1 MPRFPNGSLG
11 SLPAQSL
18 SFCIRTIL
26 KMGDAMKVV
35 KSLYFQILCAVLL
48 GVVVGHFWAQQA
60 IALKPLGDAFIKLI
74 KMMIAPVVFCTI
86 VTGIAGMNDKRSL
99 GRLLSK
105 TMLLFLGLTVI
116 SLFIGLV
123 AVYVFKPGVG
133 MNIDPSQLSTAGLS
147 QYTESAAKLGVV
159 EFFMHIIP
167 DTFIGAFSKGEVLPV
182 LFIAVLCG
190 FALSSL
196 GDRGKPVLDVLEA
209 ASQMVFKIFSYLMR
223 FAPIGAFGALAFT
236 VGQYGITSLGSLGSL
251 AKLIMTLYVAC
262 AFFVF
267 VVLGSICRAH
277 GFSLWKLLRYLR
289 EEFLVVLGTSSTEPV
304 MPRMLEK
311 LQALGCS
318 KGVVGLVLPTGY
330 SFNLDGTA
338 IYLSLAAIFIA
349 QACNIDLTMTQTS
362 TMLAIMLLSSK
373 GAAGVTG
380 SGFVALAST
389 LTVIHDIPLAGLALL
404 IGIDRFMSEARA
416 LTSLASNAVAT
427 VVISISEN
435 ACDRQV
441 LLDTLDGKKPAVPD
455 GDQTWDRVGTTTH
468 I

>member
-1 MPRFPNGSLG
+1 
-11 SLPAQSL
+11 
-18 SFCIRTIL
+18 
-26 KMGDAMKVV
+26 MGDAMKVV
-35 KSLYFQILCAVLL
+35 KSLYFQILLAVLL
-48 GVVVGHFWAQQA
+48 GVLVGHLWSQQA

-86 VTGIAGMNDKRSL
+86 VTGIAGMSDKRSL

-105 TMLLFLGLTVI
+105 TMLLFLALTVI
-116 SLFIGLV
+116 SLIIGLV
-123 AVYVFKPGVG
+123 SVYLFKPGVG
-133 MNIDPSQLSTAGLS
+133 MNIDPAQLSTKGLS
-147 QYTESAAKLGVV
+147 QYTDSAAKLGVV

-167 DTFIGAFSKGEVLPV
+167 DTFIGAFNKGEVLPV

-190 FALSSL
+190 FALSAI
-196 GDRGKPVLDVLEA
+196 GERGKPVLDVLES
-209 ASQMVFKIFSYLMR
+209 ASHMVFKIFSYLMR

-236 VGQYGITSLGSLGSL
+236 VGQYGITSLGSL

-267 VVLGSICRAH
+267 VVLGSICRAN
-277 GFSLWKLLRYLR
+277 GFSLWKLLRYFR

-304 MPRMLEK
+304 IPRMLEK
-311 LQALGCS
+311 LQALGCK

-338 IYLSLAAIFIA
+338 IYLSLAAVFIA
-349 QACNIDLTMTQTS
+349 QACNIDLSLTQTV

-380 SGFVALAST
+380 AGFVALAST

-427 VVISISEN
+427 VVMSISEN
-435 ACDRQV
+435 ACDRET
-441 LLDTLDGKKPAVPD
+441 LMRTLDGEPSPSLAQTQSENWD
-455 GDQTWDRVGTTTH
+455 GRKVTEHV
-468 I
+468 

>member
-1 MPRFPNGSLG
+1 
-11 SLPAQSL
+11 
-18 SFCIRTIL
+18 
-26 KMGDAMKVV
+26 MGDAMKVV
-35 KSLYFQILCAVLL
+35 KSLYFQILFAVLL
-48 GVVVGHFWAQQA
+48 GVLVGHFWSQQA

-86 VTGIAGMNDKRSL
+86 VTGIAGMSDKRSL

-105 TMLLFLGLTVI
+105 TMLLFLALTVI
-116 SLFIGLV
+116 SLIIGLV
-123 AVYVFKPGVG
+123 SVYLFKPGVG
-133 MNIDPSQLSTAGLS
+133 MNIDPAQLSTKGLS
-147 QYTESAAKLGVV
+147 QYTDSAAKLGVV

-167 DTFIGAFSKGEVLPV
+167 DTFIGAFNKGEVLPV

-190 FALSSL
+190 FALSAI
-196 GDRGKPVLDVLEA
+196 GERGKPVLDVLES
-209 ASQMVFKIFSYLMR
+209 ASHMVFKIFSYLMR

-236 VGQYGITSLGSLGSL
+236 VGQYGITSLGSL

-267 VVLGSICRAH
+267 VVLGSICRAN
-277 GFSLWKLLRYLR
+277 GFSLWKLLRYFR

-311 LQALGCS
+311 LQALGCK

-338 IYLSLAAIFIA
+338 IYLSLAAVFIA
-349 QACNIDLTMTQTS
+349 QACNIELSLTQTV

-380 SGFVALAST
+380 AGFVALAST

-427 VVISISEN
+427 VVMSISEN
-435 ACDRQV
+435 ACDRET
-441 LLDTLDGKKPAVPD
+441 LMRTLDGEPSPSLAQTQSENWD
-455 GDQTWDRVGTTTH
+455 GRKVTEHV
-468 I
+468 

>member
-1 MPRFPNGSLG
+1 
-11 SLPAQSL
+11 
-18 SFCIRTIL
+18 
-26 KMGDAMKVV
+26 MKIA
-35 KSLYFQILCAVLL
+35 KSLYFQIICAVIL
-48 GVVVGHFWAQQA
+48 GVLVGHFWAQQA
-60 IALKPLGDAFIKLI
+60 VALKPLGDAFIKLI

-86 VTGIAGMNDKRSL
+86 VTGIAGMSDKKSL
-99 GRLLSK
+99 GRLMSK
-105 TMLLFLGLTVI
+105 TLLLFLGLTVI
-116 SLFIGLV
+116 SLIIGLV
-123 AVYVFKPGVG
+123 AVYVFQPGTG
-133 MNIDPSQLSTAGLS
+133 MNIDPAKLSTAGLS
-147 QYTESAAKLGVV
+147 QYTESAARLGVV
-159 EFFMHIIP
+159 DFFMHIIP
-167 DTFIGAFSKGEVLPV
+167 ETFVGAFNKGEVLPV
-182 LFIAVLCG
+182 LFIAVLSG

-196 GDRGKPVLDVLEA
+196 GERGKPVLNVLES
-209 ASQMVFKIFSYLMR
+209 ASQMVFKMFSYLMR

-236 VGQYGITSLGSLGSL
+236 VGQYGITSLGSL
-251 AKLIMTLYVAC
+251 AKLIMTLYIAC
-262 AFFVF
+262 GFFVF
-267 VVLGSICRAH
+267 VVLGSICRAN
-277 GFSLWKLLRYLR
+277 GFSLWKLLRYFR

-311 LQALGCS
+311 LQALGCR

-338 IYLSLAAIFIA
+338 IYLSLAAVFIA
-349 QACNIDLTMTQTS
+349 QACNIELSMTQTL

-427 VVISISEN
+427 VVISLSEN

-441 LLDTLDGKKPAVPD
+441 LMQQLDNRSTAERPVPE
-455 GDQTWDRVGTTTH
+455 WDTPQVAERS
-468 I
+468 

>member
-1 MPRFPNGSLG
+1 
-11 SLPAQSL
+11 
-18 SFCIRTIL
+18 
-26 KMGDAMKVV
+26 MKIA
-35 KSLYFQILCAVLL
+35 KSLYFQIICAVVL
-48 GVVVGHFWAQQA
+48 GVLVGHIWGQQA
-60 IALKPLGDAFIKLI
+60 VALKPLGDAFIKLI

-86 VTGIAGMNDKRSL
+86 VTGIAGMSDKRSL
-99 GRLLSK
+99 GRLMSK
-105 TMLLFLGLTVI
+105 TMLLFLVLTVI

-123 AVYVFKPGVG
+123 AVYVLKPGVG
-133 MNIDPSQLSTAGLS
+133 MNIDPSKLSTAGLS

-159 EFFMHIIP
+159 DFFMHIIP
-167 DTFIGAFSKGEVLPV
+167 DTFIGAFNKGEVLPV
-182 LFIAVLCG
+182 LFIAVLSG

-196 GDRGKPVLDVLEA
+196 GERGKPVLNVLES
-209 ASQMVFKIFSYLMR
+209 ASHMVFKIFSYLMR

-236 VGQYGITSLGSLGSL
+236 VGQYGITSLGSL
-251 AKLIMTLYVAC
+251 AKLIMTLYIAC
-262 AFFVF
+262 GFFVF
-267 VVLGSICRAH
+267 IVLGGICRAN
-277 GFSLWKLLRYLR
+277 GFSLWKLLRYFR

-311 LQALGCS
+311 LHALGCK

-338 IYLSLAAIFIA
+338 IYLSLAAVFIA
-349 QACNIDLTMTQTS
+349 QACNIELSMTQTL

-427 VVISISEN
+427 VVISLSEN

-441 LLDTLDGKKPAVPD
+441 LMQRLNGKASMPSPD
-455 GDQTWDRVGTTTH
+455 VAPWESAAPVAERT
-468 I
+468 

>member
-1 MPRFPNGSLG
+1 
-11 SLPAQSL
+11 
-18 SFCIRTIL
+18 
-26 KMGDAMKVV
+26 MGDAMKVV
-35 KSLYFQILCAVLL
+35 KTLYFKILIAVLL
-48 GVVVGHFWAQQA
+48 GVLVGHFWSQQA

-86 VTGIAGMNDKRSL
+86 VTGIAGMSDKRSL

-105 TMLLFLGLTVI
+105 TLLLFLGLTVI
-116 SLFIGLV
+116 SLVIGLV
-123 AVYVFKPGVG
+123 SVYLFKPGMG
-133 MNIDPSQLSTAGLS
+133 MNIDPSQLSTKGLS
-147 QYTESAAKLGVV
+147 QYTDSAAKLSVV

-182 LFIAVLCG
+182 LFIAVLSG
-190 FALSSL
+190 FALSAI
-196 GDRGKPVLDVLEA
+196 GERGKPVLDVLES
-209 ASQMVFKIFSYLMR
+209 ASHMVFKIFAYLMR

-236 VGQYGITSLGSLGSL
+236 VGQYGITSLGAL
-251 AKLIMTLYVAC
+251 AKLIMTLYIAC
-262 AFFVF
+262 AFFVI
-267 VVLGSICRAH
+267 VVLGGLCRAN

-311 LQALGCS
+311 LQALGCK

-338 IYLSLAAIFIA
+338 IYLSLAAVFIA
-349 QACNIDLTMTQTS
+349 QACNIDLTLGQTV

-427 VVISISEN
+427 VVIAISED
-435 ACDRQV
+435 ACDRDQ
-441 LLDTLDGKKPAVPD
+441 LARMLDGKPAPAAAQAQAEAWEPPKITKPV
-455 GDQTWDRVGTTTH
+455 
-468 I
+468 

>member
-1 MPRFPNGSLG
+1 
-11 SLPAQSL
+11 
-18 SFCIRTIL
+18 
-26 KMGDAMKVV
+26 MGDAMKVV
-35 KSLYFQILCAVLL
+35 KSLYFQILCAVCL
-48 GVVVGHFWAQQA
+48 GVLVGHFWAQQA

-105 TMLLFLGLTVI
+105 TLLLFLGLTLI
-116 SLFIGLV
+116 SLFIGLA
-123 AVYVFKPGVG
+123 AVYLFQPGAG
-133 MNIDPSQLSTAGLS
+133 MNIDPTRLNTQGLS

-167 DTFIGAFSKGEVLPV
+167 ETFIGAFNKGEVLPV

-196 GDRGKPVLDVLEA
+196 GERGKPVLEVLES

-223 FAPIGAFGALAFT
+223 FAPVGAFGALAFT
-236 VGQYGITSLGSLGSL
+236 VGQYGITSLGAL

-262 AFFVF
+262 GFFVF
-267 VVLGSICRAH
+267 VVLGGICRAN

-311 LQALGCS
+311 LQALGCRKS
-318 KGVVGLVLPTGY
+318 VVGLVLPTGY

-349 QACNIDLTMTQTS
+349 QACNIELSAGQVV

-427 VVISISEN
+427 VVIALSEQ

-441 LLDTLDGKKPAVPD
+441 LLRTLNGQPLAAQAAAADDTPVAALASKLG
-455 GDQTWDRVGTTTH
+455 
-468 I
+468 

>member
-1 MPRFPNGSLG
+1 
-11 SLPAQSL
+11 
-18 SFCIRTIL
+18 
-26 KMGDAMKVV
+26 MKIA
-35 KSLYFQILCAVLL
+35 KSLYFQIICAVIL
-48 GVVVGHFWAQQA
+48 GVLVGHFWAQQA
-60 IALKPLGDAFIKLI
+60 VALKPLGDAFIKLI

-86 VTGIAGMNDKRSL
+86 VTGIAGMSDKQSL
-99 GRLLSK
+99 GRLMSK
-105 TMLLFLGLTVI
+105 TLLLFLGLTVV
-116 SLFIGLV
+116 SLIIGLV
-123 AVYVFKPGVG
+123 AVYVFQPGTG
-133 MNIDPSQLSTAGLS
+133 MNIDPAKLSTAGLS

-159 EFFMHIIP
+159 DFFMHIIP
-167 DTFIGAFSKGEVLPV
+167 ETFVGAFNKGEVLPV
-182 LFIAVLCG
+182 LFIAVLSG

-196 GDRGKPVLDVLEA
+196 GERGKPVLNVLES

-236 VGQYGITSLGSLGSL
+236 VGQYGITSLGSL
-251 AKLIMTLYVAC
+251 AKLIMTLYIAC
-262 AFFVF
+262 GFFVF
-267 VVLGSICRAH
+267 VVLGSICRAN
-277 GFSLWKLLRYLR
+277 GFSLWKLLRYFR

-311 LQALGCS
+311 LQALGCK

-338 IYLSLAAIFIA
+338 IYLSLAAVFIA
-349 QACNIDLTMTQTS
+349 QACNIELSMTQTL

-389 LTVIHDIPLAGLALL
+389 LTVIHDIPLAGLSLL
-404 IGIDRFMSEARA
+404 IGVDRFMSEARA

-427 VVISISEN
+427 VVISLSEN

-441 LLDTLDGKKPAVPD
+441 LMQQLDNRSTAKRPAPE
-455 GDQTWDRVGTTTH
+455 WDAPQVAERS
-468 I
+468 

>member
-1 MPRFPNGSLG
+1 
-11 SLPAQSL
+11 
-18 SFCIRTIL
+18 
-26 KMGDAMKVV
+26 MKIA
-35 KSLYFQILCAVLL
+35 KSLYFQIICAVIL
-48 GVVVGHFWAQQA
+48 GVLVGHFWAQQA
-60 IALKPLGDAFIKLI
+60 VALKPLGDAFIKLI

-86 VTGIAGMNDKRSL
+86 VTGIAGMSDKQSL
-99 GRLLSK
+99 GRLMSK
-105 TMLLFLGLTVI
+105 TLLLFLGLTVV
-116 SLFIGLV
+116 SLIIGLV
-123 AVYVFKPGVG
+123 AVYVFQPGTG
-133 MNIDPSQLSTAGLS
+133 MNIDPTKLSTAGLS

-159 EFFMHIIP
+159 DFFMHIIP
-167 DTFIGAFSKGEVLPV
+167 ETFVGAFNKGEVLPV
-182 LFIAVLCG
+182 LFIAVLSG

-196 GDRGKPVLDVLEA
+196 GERGKPVLNVLES
-209 ASQMVFKIFSYLMR
+209 ASHMVFKIFSYLMR

-236 VGQYGITSLGSLGSL
+236 VGQYGITSLGSL
-251 AKLIMTLYVAC
+251 AKLIMTLYIAC
-262 AFFVF
+262 GFFVF
-267 VVLGSICRAH
+267 VVLGSICRAN
-277 GFSLWKLLRYLR
+277 GFSLWKLLRYFR

-311 LQALGCS
+311 LQALGCK

-338 IYLSLAAIFIA
+338 IYLSLAAVFIA
-349 QACNIDLTMTQTS
+349 QACNIELSMTQTL

-404 IGIDRFMSEARA
+404 IGVDRFMSEARA

-427 VVISISEN
+427 VAISLSEN

-441 LLDTLDGKKPAVPD
+441 LMQQLYNRSTAKRPAPE
-455 GDQTWDRVGTTTH
+455 WDAPQVTERS
-468 I
+468 

>member
-1 MPRFPNGSLG
+1 
-11 SLPAQSL
+11 
-18 SFCIRTIL
+18 
-26 KMGDAMKVV
+26 MGDAMKVV
-35 KSLYFQILCAVLL
+35 KSLYFQILLAVLL
-48 GVVVGHFWAQQA
+48 GVLVGHFWSQQA

-86 VTGIAGMNDKRSL
+86 VTGIAGMSDKRSL

-105 TMLLFLGLTVI
+105 TMLLFLALTVI
-116 SLFIGLV
+116 SLIIGLV
-123 AVYVFKPGVG
+123 SVYLFKPGVG
-133 MNIDPSQLSTAGLS
+133 MNIDPAHLSTEGLS
-147 QYTESAAKLGVV
+147 QYTDSAAKLGVV
-159 EFFMHIIP
+159 EFFMHVIP
-167 DTFIGAFSKGEVLPV
+167 ETFIGAFNKGEVLPV

-190 FALSSL
+190 FVLSAI
-196 GDRGKPVLDVLEA
+196 GERGKPVLDVLES
-209 ASQMVFKIFSYLMR
+209 ASHMVFKIFSYLMR

-236 VGQYGITSLGSLGSL
+236 VGQYGITSLGSL

-267 VVLGSICRAH
+267 VVLGSICRAN

-311 LQALGCS
+311 LQALGCK

-338 IYLSLAAIFIA
+338 IYLSLAAVFIA
-349 QACNIDLTMTQTS
+349 QACNIELSLTQTV

-380 SGFVALAST
+380 AGFVALAST

-427 VVISISEN
+427 VVMSISEN
-435 ACDRQV
+435 ACDRET
-441 LLDTLDGKKPAVPD
+441 LMRTLDGEPSSAQTQTQTQTQSENWD
-455 GDQTWDRVGTTTH
+455 GRKVTEHV
-468 I
+468 

>member
-1 MPRFPNGSLG
+1 
-11 SLPAQSL
+11 
-18 SFCIRTIL
+18 
-26 KMGDAMKVV
+26 MGDAMKVV
-35 KSLYFQILCAVLL
+35 KSLYFQILCAVCL
-48 GVVVGHFWAQQA
+48 GVLVGHFWAQQA
-60 IALKPLGDAFIKLI
+60 ITLKPLGDAFIKLI

-86 VTGIAGMNDKRSL
+86 VIGIAGMNDKRSL

-105 TMLLFLGLTVI
+105 TMLLFLGLTLI
-116 SLFIGLV
+116 SLFIGLA
-123 AVYVFKPGVG
+123 AVYLFQPGAG
-133 MNIDPSQLSTAGLS
+133 MNIDPTRLNTQGLS

-167 DTFIGAFSKGEVLPV
+167 ETFIGAFNKGEVLPV

-196 GDRGKPVLDVLEA
+196 GERGKPVLEVLES

-223 FAPIGAFGALAFT
+223 FAPVGAFGALAFT
-236 VGQYGITSLGSLGSL
+236 VGQYGITSLGAL

-262 AFFVF
+262 GFFVF
-267 VVLGSICRAH
+267 VVLGGICRAN

-311 LQALGCS
+311 LQALGCRKS
-318 KGVVGLVLPTGY
+318 VVGLVLPTGY

-349 QACNIDLTMTQTS
+349 QACNIELSAGQVV

-427 VVISISEN
+427 VVIALSEQ

-441 LLDTLDGKKPAVPD
+441 LLRTLNGQPLAAQAAAADDTPVTVLASKLG
-455 GDQTWDRVGTTTH
+455 
-468 I
+468 

>member
-1 MPRFPNGSLG
+1 
-11 SLPAQSL
+11 
-18 SFCIRTIL
+18 
-26 KMGDAMKVV
+26 MKIA
-35 KSLYFQILCAVLL
+35 KSLYFQIICAVIL
-48 GVVVGHFWAQQA
+48 GVLVGHFWAQQA
-60 IALKPLGDAFIKLI
+60 VALKPLGDAFIKLI

-86 VTGIAGMNDKRSL
+86 VTGIAGMSDKQSL
-99 GRLLSK
+99 GRLMSK
-105 TMLLFLGLTVI
+105 TLLLFLGLTVV
-116 SLFIGLV
+116 SLIIGLV
-123 AVYVFKPGVG
+123 AVYVFQPGTG
-133 MNIDPSQLSTAGLS
+133 MNIDPAKLSTAGLF

-159 EFFMHIIP
+159 DFFMHIIP
-167 DTFIGAFSKGEVLPV
+167 ETFVGAFNKGEVLPV
-182 LFIAVLCG
+182 LFIAVLSG

-196 GDRGKPVLDVLEA
+196 GERGKPVLNVLES
-209 ASQMVFKIFSYLMR
+209 ASHMVFKIFSYLMR

-236 VGQYGITSLGSLGSL
+236 VGQYGITSLGSL
-251 AKLIMTLYVAC
+251 AKLIMTLYIAC
-262 AFFVF
+262 GFFVF
-267 VVLGSICRAH
+267 VVLGSICRAN
-277 GFSLWKLLRYLR
+277 GFSLWKLLRYFR

-311 LQALGCS
+311 LQALGCK

-338 IYLSLAAIFIA
+338 IYLSLAAVFIA
-349 QACNIDLTMTQTS
+349 QACNIELSMTQTL

-404 IGIDRFMSEARA
+404 IGVDRFMSEARA

-427 VVISISEN
+427 VVISLSEN

-441 LLDTLDGKKPAVPD
+441 LMQQLDNRSTAKRPAPE
-455 GDQTWDRVGTTTH
+455 WDAPQVAERS
-468 I
+468 

>member
-1 MPRFPNGSLG
+1 
-11 SLPAQSL
+11 
-18 SFCIRTIL
+18 
-26 KMGDAMKVV
+26 MKIV
-35 KSLYFQILCAVLL
+35 KSLYFQIICAVIL
-48 GVVVGHFWAQQA
+48 GVLVGHFWAQQA
-60 IALKPLGDAFIKLI
+60 VALKPLGDAFIKLI

-86 VTGIAGMNDKRSL
+86 VTGIAGMSDKKSL
-99 GRLLSK
+99 GRLMSK
-105 TMLLFLGLTVI
+105 TLLLFLGLTVI
-116 SLFIGLV
+116 SLIIGLV
-123 AVYVFKPGVG
+123 AVYVFQPGTG
-133 MNIDPSQLSTAGLS
+133 MNIDPAKLSTAGLS
-147 QYTESAAKLGVV
+147 QYTESAARLGVV
-159 EFFMHIIP
+159 DFFMHIIP
-167 DTFIGAFSKGEVLPV
+167 ETFVGAFNKGEVLPV
-182 LFIAVLCG
+182 LFIAVLSG

-196 GDRGKPVLDVLEA
+196 GERGKPVLNVLES

-236 VGQYGITSLGSLGSL
+236 VGQYGITSLGSL
-251 AKLIMTLYVAC
+251 AKLIMTLYIAC
-262 AFFVF
+262 GFFVF
-267 VVLGSICRAH
+267 VVLGSICRAN
-277 GFSLWKLLRYLR
+277 GFSLWKLLRYFR

-311 LQALGCS
+311 LQALGCR

-338 IYLSLAAIFIA
+338 IYLSLAAVFIA
-349 QACNIDLTMTQTS
+349 QACNIELSMTQTL

-427 VVISISEN
+427 VVISLSEN

-441 LLDTLDGKKPAVPD
+441 LMQQLDNRSTAERPVPE
-455 GDQTWDRVGTTTH
+455 WDTPQVAERS
-468 I
+468 

>member
-1 MPRFPNGSLG
+1 
-11 SLPAQSL
+11 
-18 SFCIRTIL
+18 
-26 KMGDAMKVV
+26 MKLM

-48 GVVVGHFWAQQA
+48 GVMVGHFWGQQA
-60 IALKPLGDAFIKLI
+60 VALKPLGDAFIKLI

-86 VTGIAGMNDKRSL
+86 VTGIAGMTDRRSL
-99 GRLLSK
+99 GRLMSK
-105 TMLLFLGLTVI
+105 TLLLFLVLTVV
-116 SLFIGLV
+116 SLIIGLV
-123 AVYVFKPGVG
+123 AVYLFRPGVG
-133 MNIDPSQLSTAGLS
+133 MNIDPATLSTAGLS
-147 QYTESAAKLGVV
+147 QYTTSAAKLGVV
-159 EFFMHIIP
+159 DFFMHIIP
-167 DTFIGAFSKGEVLPV
+167 ETFIGAFDKGEVLPV

-190 FALSSL
+190 FALSAMGESA
-196 GDRGKPVLDVLEA
+196 RPVLEVLES
-209 ASQMVFKIFSYLMR
+209 ASQMVFRIFGYLMR

-236 VGQYGITSLGSLGSL
+236 VGQYGITSLGAL
-251 AKLIMTLYVAC
+251 AKLIGTLYIAC
-262 AFFVF
+262 AFFVI
-267 VVLGSICRAH
+267 VVLGGICRAH

-304 MPRMLEK
+304 LPRMLEK
-311 LQALGCS
+311 LQALGCK

-338 IYLSLAAIFIA
+338 IYLSLAAVFIA
-349 QACNIDLTMTQTS
+349 QACNIDLSLGQIL

-427 VVISISEN
+427 VVISLSEN
-435 ACDRQV
+435 ACDRET
-441 LLDTLDGKKPAVPD
+441 LMRTLANGKADTPAEQAWQPT
-455 GDQTWDRVGTTTH
+455 QAATPPHRTH
-468 I
+468 

>member
-1 MPRFPNGSLG
+1 
-11 SLPAQSL
+11 
-18 SFCIRTIL
+18 
-26 KMGDAMKVV
+26 MGDAMKVV
-35 KSLYFQILCAVLL
+35 KSLYFQIICAVLL
-48 GVVVGHFWAQQA
+48 GVVVGHFWSLQA

-86 VTGIAGMNDKRSL
+86 VTGIAGMSDKRSL

-105 TMLLFLGLTVI
+105 TMLLFLGLTVV
-116 SLFIGLV
+116 SLIIGLV
-123 AVYVFKPGVG
+123 AVYVFKPGAG
-133 MNIDPSQLSTAGLS
+133 MNIDPTHLSTQGLA
-147 QYTESAAKLGVV
+147 QYTDSAAKLGVV
-159 EFFMHIIP
+159 DFFMHIIP
-167 DTFIGAFSKGEVLPV
+167 DTFIGAFNKGEVLPV

-196 GDRGKPVLDVLEA
+196 GERGKPVLDVLES
-209 ASQMVFKIFSYLMR
+209 ASHMVFKIFSYLMR
-223 FAPIGAFGALAFT
+223 LAPIGAFGALAFT
-236 VGQYGITSLGSLGSL
+236 VGQYGITSLGSL
-251 AKLIMTLYVAC
+251 AKLIMTLYIAC

-267 VVLGSICRAH
+267 AVLGGICRAH

-311 LQALGCS
+311 LQALGCK

-349 QACNIDLTMTQTS
+349 QACNIELTLTQTV

-427 VVISISEN
+427 VVIAISEN

-441 LLDTLDGKKPAVPD
+441 LLQTLDGKPSPSVAQATD
-455 GDQTWDRVGTTTH
+455 DAWDDAKAAKH
-468 I
+468 L

>member
-1 MPRFPNGSLG
+1 
-11 SLPAQSL
+11 
-18 SFCIRTIL
+18 
-26 KMGDAMKVV
+26 MKIA
-35 KSLYFQILCAVLL
+35 KSLYFQIICAVVL
-48 GVVVGHFWAQQA
+48 GVLVGHFWGQQA
-60 IALKPLGDAFIKLI
+60 VALKPLGDAFIKLI

-86 VTGIAGMNDKRSL
+86 VTGIAGMSDKRSL
-99 GRLLSK
+99 GRLMSK
-105 TMLLFLGLTVI
+105 TMLLFLALTVI

-123 AVYVFKPGVG
+123 AVYVIQPGVG
-133 MNIDPSQLSTAGLS
+133 MNIDATKLSTAGLS

-159 EFFMHIIP
+159 DFLMHIIP
-167 DTFIGAFSKGEVLPV
+167 DTFVGAFNKGEVLPV
-182 LFIAVLCG
+182 LFIAVLSG

-196 GDRGKPVLDVLEA
+196 GERGKPVLNVLES
-209 ASQMVFKIFSYLMR
+209 ASHMVFKIFSYLMR

-236 VGQYGITSLGSLGSL
+236 VGQYGITSLGSL
-251 AKLIMTLYVAC
+251 AKLIMTLYIAC
-262 AFFVF
+262 GFFVF
-267 VVLGSICRAH
+267 VVLGGICRAN
-277 GFSLWKLLRYLR
+277 GFSLWKLLRYFR

-311 LQALGCS
+311 LQALGCK

-338 IYLSLAAIFIA
+338 IYLSLAAVFIA
-349 QACNIDLTMTQTS
+349 QACNIELSMTQTL

-389 LTVIHDIPLAGLALL
+389 LSVIHDIPLAGLALL

-427 VVISISEN
+427 VVISLSEN

-441 LLDTLDGKKPAVPD
+441 LLQRLNGKPAAISPD
-455 GDQTWDRVGTTTH
+455 IAQWGSAPQVAERS
-468 I
+468 

>member
-1 MPRFPNGSLG
+1 
-11 SLPAQSL
+11 
-18 SFCIRTIL
+18 
-26 KMGDAMKVV
+26 MGDAMKVV
-35 KSLYFQILCAVLL
+35 KSLYFQILLAVLL
-48 GVVVGHFWAQQA
+48 GVLVGHFWSQQA

-86 VTGIAGMNDKRSL
+86 VTGIAGMSDKRSL

-105 TMLLFLGLTVI
+105 TMLLFLALTVI
-116 SLFIGLV
+116 SLIIGLV
-123 AVYVFKPGVG
+123 SVYLFKPGVG
-133 MNIDPSQLSTAGLS
+133 MNIDPAQLSTKGLS
-147 QYTESAAKLGVV
+147 QYTDSAAKLGVV

-167 DTFIGAFSKGEVLPV
+167 DTFIGAFNKGEVLPV

-190 FALSSL
+190 FALSAI
-196 GDRGKPVLDVLEA
+196 GERGKPVLDVLES
-209 ASQMVFKIFSYLMR
+209 ASHMVFKIFSYLMR

-236 VGQYGITSLGSLGSL
+236 VGQYGITSLGSL

-267 VVLGSICRAH
+267 VVLGSICRAN
-277 GFSLWKLLRYLR
+277 GFSLWKLLRYFR

-311 LQALGCS
+311 LQALGCK

-338 IYLSLAAIFIA
+338 IYLSLAAVFIA
-349 QACNIDLTMTQTS
+349 QACNIDLSLTQTV

-380 SGFVALAST
+380 AGFVALAST

-427 VVISISEN
+427 VVMSISEN
-435 ACDRQV
+435 ACDRET
-441 LLDTLDGKKPAVPD
+441 LMRTLDGEPSPALA
-455 GDQTWDRVGTTTH
+455 QTQSENWDARKVTEH
-468 I
+468 V

>member
-1 MPRFPNGSLG
+1 
-11 SLPAQSL
+11 
-18 SFCIRTIL
+18 
-26 KMGDAMKVV
+26 MKIA
-35 KSLYFQILCAVLL
+35 KSLYFQIICAVIL
-48 GVVVGHFWAQQA
+48 GVLVGHFWAQQA
-60 IALKPLGDAFIKLI
+60 VALKPLGDAFIKLI

-86 VTGIAGMNDKRSL
+86 VTGIAGMSDKQSL
-99 GRLLSK
+99 GRLMSK
-105 TMLLFLGLTVI
+105 TLLLFLGLTVV
-116 SLFIGLV
+116 SLIIGLV
-123 AVYVFKPGVG
+123 AVYVFQPGTG
-133 MNIDPSQLSTAGLS
+133 MNIDPAKLSTAGLS

-159 EFFMHIIP
+159 DFFMHIIP
-167 DTFIGAFSKGEVLPV
+167 ETFVGAFNKGEVLPV
-182 LFIAVLCG
+182 LFIAVLSG

-196 GDRGKPVLDVLEA
+196 GERGKPVLNVLES
-209 ASQMVFKIFSYLMR
+209 ASHMVFKIFSYLMR

-236 VGQYGITSLGSLGSL
+236 VGQYGITSLGSL
-251 AKLIMTLYVAC
+251 AKLIMTLYIAC
-262 AFFVF
+262 GFFVF
-267 VVLGSICRAH
+267 VVLGSICRAN
-277 GFSLWKLLRYLR
+277 GFSLWKLLRYFR

-311 LQALGCS
+311 LQALGCK

-338 IYLSLAAIFIA
+338 IYLSLAAVFIA
-349 QACNIDLTMTQTS
+349 QACNIELSMTQTL

-404 IGIDRFMSEARA
+404 IGVDRFMSEARA

-427 VVISISEN
+427 VAISLSEN

-441 LLDTLDGKKPAVPD
+441 LMQQLDNRSTARRPAPE
-455 GDQTWDRVGTTTH
+455 WDAPQVAERS
-468 I
+468 

>member
-1 MPRFPNGSLG
+1 
-11 SLPAQSL
+11 
-18 SFCIRTIL
+18 
-26 KMGDAMKVV
+26 MKIA
-35 KSLYFQILCAVLL
+35 KSLYFQIICAVIL
-48 GVVVGHFWAQQA
+48 GVLVGHFWAQQA
-60 IALKPLGDAFIKLI
+60 VALKPLGDAFIKLI

-86 VTGIAGMNDKRSL
+86 VTGIAGMSDKHSL
-99 GRLLSK
+99 GRLMSK
-105 TMLLFLGLTVI
+105 TLLLFLGLTVV
-116 SLFIGLV
+116 SLIIGLV
-123 AVYVFKPGVG
+123 AVYVFQPGTG
-133 MNIDPSQLSTAGLS
+133 MNIDPAKLSTAGLS

-159 EFFMHIIP
+159 DFFMHIIP
-167 DTFIGAFSKGEVLPV
+167 ETFVGAFNKGEVLPV
-182 LFIAVLCG
+182 LFIAVLSG

-196 GDRGKPVLDVLEA
+196 GERGKPVLNVLES

-236 VGQYGITSLGSLGSL
+236 VGQYGITSLGSL
-251 AKLIMTLYVAC
+251 AKLIMTLYIAC
-262 AFFVF
+262 GFFVF
-267 VVLGSICRAH
+267 VVLGSICRAN
-277 GFSLWKLLRYLR
+277 GFSLWKLLRYFR

-311 LQALGCS
+311 LQALGCK

-338 IYLSLAAIFIA
+338 IYLSLAAVFIA
-349 QACNIDLTMTQTS
+349 QACNIELSMTQTL

-404 IGIDRFMSEARA
+404 IGVDRFMSEARA

-427 VVISISEN
+427 VVISLSEN

-441 LLDTLDGKKPAVPD
+441 LMQQLDNRSTAKRPAPE
-455 GDQTWDRVGTTTH
+455 WDAPQVAERS
-468 I
+468 

>member
-1 MPRFPNGSLG
+1 
-11 SLPAQSL
+11 
-18 SFCIRTIL
+18 
-26 KMGDAMKVV
+26 MKVV
-35 KSLYFQILCAVLL
+35 KSLYFQILLAVLL
-48 GVVVGHFWAQQA
+48 GVLVGHFWSQQA

-86 VTGIAGMNDKRSL
+86 VTGIAGMSDKRSL

-116 SLFIGLV
+116 SLIIGLV
-123 AVYVFKPGVG
+123 AVYLFKPGVG
-133 MNIDPSQLSTAGLS
+133 MNIDPTQLSTKGLS
-147 QYTESAAKLGVV
+147 QYTDSAAKLGVV

-167 DTFIGAFSKGEVLPV
+167 DTFLGAFNKGEVLPV
-182 LFIAVLCG
+182 LFIAVLSG
-190 FALSSL
+190 FALSAI
-196 GDRGKPVLDVLEA
+196 GERGKPVLDVLES
-209 ASQMVFKIFSYLMR
+209 ASHMVFKIFSYLMR

-236 VGQYGITSLGSLGSL
+236 VGQYGITSLGSL
-251 AKLIMTLYVAC
+251 AKLIMTLYIAC
-262 AFFVF
+262 AFFVI
-267 VVLGSICRAH
+267 VVLGGICRAH
-277 GFSLWKLLRYLR
+277 GFTLWKLLRYLR

-311 LQALGCS
+311 LQALGCK

-338 IYLSLAAIFIA
+338 IYLSLAAVFIA
-349 QACNIDLTMTQTS
+349 QACNIDLTLGQTV

-435 ACDRQV
+435 ACDRDR
-441 LLDTLDGKKPAVPD
+441 LLRTLDGKPGASVGQVQAHTWEQPKVTKPV
-455 GDQTWDRVGTTTH
+455 
-468 I
+468 

>member
-1 MPRFPNGSLG
+1 
-11 SLPAQSL
+11 
-18 SFCIRTIL
+18 
-26 KMGDAMKVV
+26 MKIA
-35 KSLYFQILCAVLL
+35 KSLYFQIICAVIL
-48 GVVVGHFWAQQA
+48 GVLVGHFWAQQA
-60 IALKPLGDAFIKLI
+60 VALKPLGDAFIKLI

-86 VTGIAGMNDKRSL
+86 VTGIAGMSDKKSL
-99 GRLLSK
+99 GRLMSK
-105 TMLLFLGLTVI
+105 TLLLFLGLTVI
-116 SLFIGLV
+116 SLIIGLV
-123 AVYVFKPGVG
+123 AVYVFQPGTG
-133 MNIDPSQLSTAGLS
+133 MNIDPAKLSTAGLS
-147 QYTESAAKLGVV
+147 QYTESAARLSVV
-159 EFFMHIIP
+159 DFFMHIIP
-167 DTFIGAFSKGEVLPV
+167 ETFVGAFNKGEVLPV
-182 LFIAVLCG
+182 LFIAVLSG

-196 GDRGKPVLDVLEA
+196 GERGKPVLNVLES

-236 VGQYGITSLGSLGSL
+236 VGQYGITSLGSL
-251 AKLIMTLYVAC
+251 AKLIMTLYIAC
-262 AFFVF
+262 GFFVF
-267 VVLGSICRAH
+267 VVLGSICRAN
-277 GFSLWKLLRYLR
+277 GFNLWKLLRYFR

-311 LQALGCS
+311 LQALGCR

-338 IYLSLAAIFIA
+338 IYLSLAAVFIA
-349 QACNIDLTMTQTS
+349 QACNIELSMTQTL

-427 VVISISEN
+427 VVISLSEN

-441 LLDTLDGKKPAVPD
+441 LMQQLDNRSTAKRPVPE
-455 GDQTWDRVGTTTH
+455 WDTPQVAERS
-468 I
+468 